1 MINEL
6 VKPKLVIAIVPNCKR
21 NKDYNFKDIELQTIS
36 RNKEQVKVLI
46 YLLSIFFPCVSKRVE
61 F

>member
-6 VKPKLVIAIVPNCKR
+6 VKPELVIAKVPNCKR

-46 YLLSIFFPCVSKRVE
+46 YLLSIFFPCVY
-61 F
+61 

>member
-1 MINEL
+1 MISEL

-46 YLLSIFFPCVSKRVE
+46 YLLSIFFPCVY
-61 F
+61 

>member
-1 MINEL
+1 MISEL

-36 RNKEQVKVLI
+36 RNKDKEQVKVLI
-46 YLLSIFFPCVSKRVE
+46 YLLSIFFPCVY
-61 F
+61 